1 MSREVDA
8 RASENPKLKTIAEM
22 RETRCVWRIGQT
34 TLQIMSLPHMLVG
47 MSSHACSSLAV
58 PGGVSSTVGELR
70 RAHLSATGQFRR
82 NRCARVFRSRAKT
95 RLEPFAPS
103 PARALPETTP
113 VSQSSQYSYP
123 SVVCAF
129 LLRAASGN
137 FLRGDAPSPD
147 HSPRR
152 RLQDNG
158 QILWRHRQGRQGC
171 ANRPAAR
178 SIRDPASRLRQRR
191 TRPSSP
197 PGSFVVYLR
206 KYLSGRAPALTFPDP
221 ARLRTKPDADVLT
234 GGLSYDH
241 KFSVSGKP
249 KDELVRTPRARV
261 HPGPRPSI
269 SANPRVMPT
278 RQPPARAPP
287 SGIRDHP
294 TPRPLLPLH

>member
-1 MSREVDA
+1 MPR
-8 RASENPKLKTIAEM
+8 
-22 RETRCVWRIGQT
+22 
-34 TLQIMSLPHMLVG
+34 SLPP
-47 MSSHACSSLAV
+47 SQASRQWPNTLA
-58 PGGVSSTVGELR
+58 T
-70 RAHLSATGQFRR
+70 SARPS
-82 NRCARVFRSRAKT
+82 RVR
-95 RLEPFAPS
+95 E
-103 PARALPETTP
+103 
-113 VSQSSQYSYP
+113 
-123 SVVCAF
+123 
-129 LLRAASGN
+129 
-137 FLRGDAPSPD
+137 
-147 HSPRR
+147 
-152 RLQDNG
+152 
-158 QILWRHRQGRQGC
+158 
-171 ANRPAAR
+171 PAAR
-178 SIRDPASRLRQRR
+178 SIHDPASRLRQRQ

-261 HPGPRPSI
+261 HPPRPSI

-294 TPRPLLPLH
+294 TPRPLLPLHRRRPSRPRPCPRVPTSPATAPPPTSSTRTSPPSSKSPTRASPRLA